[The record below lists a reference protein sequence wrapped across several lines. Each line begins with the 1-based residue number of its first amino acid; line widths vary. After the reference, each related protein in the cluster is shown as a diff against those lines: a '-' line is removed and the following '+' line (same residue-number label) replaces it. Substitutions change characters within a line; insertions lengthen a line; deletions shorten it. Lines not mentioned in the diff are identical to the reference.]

1 MPEHNRRKPNPP
13 KPTPP
18 PVKKPPPVVTP
29 PVVTPPITTPPV
41 TAPTPVQPRGSADAF
56 VDSIGINTHFTYN
69 DTAYV
74 TAWSAVQALLVSSG
88 IRHIRDGLV
97 DNATYQG
104 YLNAL
109 GAAGVRAQLI
119 GAIGQTA
126 AFITGYPKLVPTME
140 AFEGLNEPDI
150 QGNPTWV
157 ADTKAFQKTIFTAA
171 ASTGLPV
178 IGPSL
183 TSESAFVSLGSLST
197 TQTNGNMHPYFAARN
212 PGTIGWGNTD
222 SFGDYGSLAYQLAMA
237 KSISGT
243 QKIYATETG
252 YDEDI
257 ANVNYTISAIK
268 VRYLLRTLLT
278 FWNAG
283 IARTFL
289 YELLDQ
295 GGQEFGILDST
306 GAPKAAYYAI
316 KNLIAAY
323 SDPGA
328 AFTLTP
334 LACAI
339 GASSTTIQS
348 MVVQK
353 RNGSYIIALW
363 NEVQEWDSWQGV
375 PGTVST
381 ASAQTVTMMFT
392 KAPTSVVGATFNDT
406 GGLIASMVSG
416 SGSTYTVQVSGYVSL
431 ITVTM

>member
-1 MPEHNRRKPNPP
+1 MPKNNHNHKSGPP
-13 KPTPP
+13 KPVPPVKTPPVVPPPVTPP
-18 PVKKPPPVVTP
+18 PVVP
-29 PVVTPPITTPPV
+29 
-41 TAPTPVQPRGSADAF
+41 PTPVQPRGSADAF

-74 TAWSAVQALLVSSG
+74 TAWNSVQALLIASG

-97 DNATYQG
+97 DNSTYQG
-104 YLNAL
+104 YLNTL

-119 GAIGQTA
+119 GSIGQTA

-150 QGNPTWV
+150 QSNATWV
-157 ADTKAFQKTIFTAA
+157 ADTKAFQQTLFSAA
-171 ASTGLPV
+171 ASTNLPV

-183 TSESAFVSLGSLST
+183 TSESAFVSLGDISK
-197 TQTNGNMHPYFAARN
+197 TQTNGNIHPYFAARN
-212 PGTIGWGNTD
+212 PGTVGWGDTD
-222 SFGDYGSLAYQLAMA
+222 SFGDYGSLAYQMAMA

-243 QKIYATETG
+243 QPIYATETG

-283 IARTFL
+283 IARTYL
-289 YELLDQ
+289 YELLDE
-295 GGQEFGILDST
+295 GGQQFGILDST
-306 GAPKAAYYAI
+306 GAPKAAYVAI
-316 KNLIAAY
+316 KNLIGAY
-323 SDPGA
+323 ADHGP

-334 LACAI
+334 LACII
-339 GASSTTIQS
+339 GRPITVQS
-348 MVVQK
+348 MTAQK

-375 PGTVST
+375 PGTVT
-381 ASAQTVTMMFT
+381 AAPAQTATLTFV
-392 KAPTSVVGATFNDT
+392 KNPTSVIGATFNDS
-406 GGLIASMVSG
+406 GSLVSSPVAA
-416 SGSTYTVQVSGYVSL
+416 SGSTYTVQVTGYVTL
-431 ITVTM
+431 LTVTP